1 MMKKIFIYLTLILAS
16 FTAMAQSPILIRGK
30 ILDSQEESSLPGATV
45 LLVSK
50 SDSIQKKGTIT
61 NEHGEFQIKVRP
73 GQYDFQVSF
82 IGYKSITQ
90 PISVN
95 KESSNLGLFKL
106 IENNEFLQEVSI
118 TETLPPTQ
126 QKGDTTVFNPQAFKV
141 NPDATAGELLAKM
154 PGFYEVDGK
163 LMVEGEEIAE
173 VLIDGKKFFGNNMNQ
188 ALSIIPNDVIKNIEV
203 YEHKSDEEK
212 FSGFKDQEDKK
223 SLNIVTNKKKKKRL
237 VFGDVA
243 SGIGK
248 DSRYGFDGNINS
260 FSDNNN
266 ISITGRSKN
275 VNAPLKLSNRRFGNG
290 SIDGNDVQEDG
301 IGINF
306 TRSKNKND
314 IAFSYEYGN
323 RENENQNSTIR
334 TYTSEALE
342 GQMMNSN
349 STSGNDRGNHN
360 MNLRVSLN
368 SNPKSQLLLSTRIS
382 STDANSKSNSFSET
396 FQSEQMINENTNM
409 NRSENK
415 NYSIGQNI
423 NYSKKLGKKERS
435 LSLQA
440 GFDYSESDS
449 DGKQLSET
457 LNESKEVS
465 QSINRISDAETKD
478 ASVRGAISFREAI
491 NKNSNV
497 SIGYNINY
505 NSRESDKNGYN
516 FDENTKL
523 YSSLDELTTNRF
535 ENSTL
540 KNSGRFSYN
549 MRNKKHHLILGS
561 DFELTSLKNEESFPN
576 KNDFDKDYF
585 AFKPYLKYSFKL
597 AKQKRIMLN
606 YSSKTTTPSVQDLQ
620 EVIDLSNPLYIS
632 TGNSELEQ
640 ARSHSLMAFYTAS
653 NIKKGNRLSVNVM
666 ASTSN
671 NMVGRRTIVAA
682 NDTTINNKYFLPTGG
697 QFSQPVNLDG
707 QFMLNANV
715 SYSLPLKKLKSKL
728 NLNTRTNFSHNPT
741 FVNDK
746 KSFTD
751 SWNLNA
757 GMMLSSNIN
766 EKIDF
771 TFSSSSRYS
780 NSKNSSSSSSE
791 YISQTT
797 SLNMYWN
804 FYKDFVFRTNASNNY
819 QNNYSTGKED
829 SYWHLNLGLSTKVF
843 KSQRGELS
851 LTAYDILSKE
861 DERQHITTDL
871 YTADYFTNQLTDFYM
886 LTFSYKLRNSK
897 SKGTKFKRRKRYRGD
912 MRHFNPMMM

>member
-1 MMKKIFIYLTLILAS
+1 MKKILIYLVFIVAS
-16 FTAMAQSPILIRGK
+16 ISTMAQSPVLITGK
-30 ILDSQEESSLPGATV
+30 ILDSQVESSLPGATI
-45 LLVSK
+45 LLISK

-82 IGYKSITQ
+82 IGYKSI
-90 PISVN
+90 
-95 KESSNLGLFKL
+95 KENITIDKTSSNLGLFKL
-106 IENNEFLQEVSI
+106 IENSEFLQEISI

-126 QKGDTTVFNPQAFKV
+126 HRGDTTVFNPQAFKV

-203 YEHKSDEEK
+203 YEHQSDDEK
-212 FSGFKDQEDKK
+212 FTGFKDQEEKK
-223 SLNIVTNKKKKKRL
+223 SLNIVTTKKKKRL
-237 VFGDVA
+237 IFGDVA

-266 ISITGRSKN
+266 ISITGKSKN
-275 VNAPLKLSNRRFGNG
+275 VNAPLKLSNRRFGNS
-290 SIDGNDVQEDG
+290 SIDGNDIQEDG

-306 TRSKNKND
+306 TTSKNKND
-314 IAFSYEYGN
+314 VEFSYEYGN
-323 RENENQNSTIR
+323 REYENKSSSIR

-342 GQMMNSN
+342 GQTMNNN
-349 STSGNDRGNHN
+349 STSGNDMDDHN

-368 SNPKSQLLLSTRIS
+368 SNPKNRILLNTNIS
-382 STDANSKSNSFSET
+382 SSNSNSKSNSLSET
-396 FQSEQMINENTNM
+396 FLDEVMINENTNM
-409 NRSENK
+409 NSSENK
-415 NYSIGQNI
+415 NYTIGQDI
-423 NYSKKLGKKERS
+423 NYSRKLGEKGRT

-440 GFDYSESDS
+440 GFNYNESDA

-457 LNESKEVS
+457 LNESGEIN
-465 QSINRISDAETKD
+465 QSIDRISDVESKD
-478 ASVRGAISFREAI
+478 ASLRAGISFSEPI
-491 NKNSNV
+491 NENAHLSF
-497 SIGYNINY
+497 GYKINY
-505 NSRESDKNGYN
+505 NNRESDKNGYN
-516 FDENTKL
+516 FDETSNS
-523 YSSLDELTTNRF
+523 YNELDELTTNRF

-540 KNSGRFSYN
+540 KNNGRFSYN
-549 MRNKKHHLILGS
+549 VQNKKHRLILGS
-561 DFELTSLKNEESFPN
+561 DFELTNLKNEESFPN
-576 KNDFDKDYF
+576 KSDFDKDFF
-585 AFKPYLKYSFKL
+585 AFKPYVRYSFSL

-606 YSSKTTTPSVQDLQ
+606 YASRTSTPTVRDLQ
-620 EVIDLSNPLYIS
+620 EVVDLSNPLYIS
-632 TGNSELEQ
+632 TGNSELDQ
-640 ARSHSLMAFYTAS
+640 SRSHSLMALYTAS
-653 NIKKGNRLSVNVM
+653 NIEKGNHLSIHAM

-671 NMVGRRTIVAA
+671 KMVGRRTIVAV
-682 NDTTINNKYFLPTGG
+682 NDTTINNTYFLPTGG

-707 QFMLNANV
+707 QYMLNANI
-715 SYSLPLKKLKSKL
+715 SYSLPLKKFKSKL
-728 NLNTRTNFSHNPT
+728 NLNTRVNFMHNPT

-751 SWNLNA
+751 SWSLNV

-771 TFSSSSRYS
+771 TFSSSSRHNS
-780 NSKNSSSSSSE
+780 SKNNSSTSSE

-804 FYKDFVFRTNASNNY
+804 FHKNLVFRTNASNNY

-829 SYWHLNLGLSTKVF
+829 SFWHLNLGLSTKVF
-843 KSQRGELS
+843 KSKRGEIS
-851 LTAYDILSKE
+851 FTAYDILSKE
-861 DERQHITTDL
+861 DERQHISTDL
-871 YTADYFTNQLTDFYM
+871 YTADYFSNKLTDFYM

-897 SKGTKFKRRKRYRGD
+897 GKGGKFERRKRYRGD
-912 MRHFNPMMM
+912 MMHYNPMMM